1 MLTHSRRR
9 GRFAALLTLT
19 AAAAVLVLSAACD
32 KVPLLAPTGTVI
44 TLFPAANS
52 VPLNGEIEIVATVIE
67 NGVASAPSG
76 TGTTGGGTPT
86 TTPTTTTTTRAGAG
100 TPVQNG
106 TVVSFTTTIGTIQP
120 REART
125 NNGEVRVKFIAGG
138 QSGVATITAYSGG
151 ASGKLENLKVGAAA
165 VERVTLTANPQ
176 TLGPTGGTSVI
187 SAHVQDV
194 SGLGV
199 SGIPVDFSTDAG
211 QLSAPTANTDQNGI
225 ASVTLTT
232 SRQSKISANVA
243 GKTADVTVGLNPRT
257 GITISGPTTPVPA
270 GTPATFTV
278 GVASTANIRD
288 VKVDF
293 GDGRSQSLGAI
304 SGSTT
309 IPHTYLEPGT
319 YTVTATATD
328 VSGFQEPVMT
338 GVTVLPA
345 QPPSVIVTASNNN
358 PGQGETVILTAQVS
372 GNTSTIIKYEWNF
385 GADATPQTAVTTGN
399 RATASWRGAA
409 GTRIITVT
417 VTQATGPSA
426 EGFGTIVLR
435 GTALR

>member
-1 MLTHSRRR
+1 MLTQSRRR
-9 GRFAALLTLT
+9 GRLAAVLTLT
-19 AAAAVLVLSAACD
+19 AAAAVLVQSAGCD
-32 KVPLLAPTGTVI
+32 KVPLLAPTGTII
-44 TLFPAANS
+44 TLFPTATT
-52 VPLNGEIEIVATVIE
+52 VPINGEIEIIATVIE
-67 NGVASAPSG
+67 NGVAAAAPSG
-76 TGTTGGGTPT
+76 GTGTPGTT
-86 TTPTTTTTTRAGAG
+86 TTPTTTTTSRAGAG

-106 TVVSFTTTIGTIQP
+106 TVVSFTTTIGQIQP

-165 VERVTLTANPQ
+165 VERVTLTASPQ
-176 TLGPTGGTSVI
+176 TLGPSGGTAVI

-199 SGIPVDFSTDAG
+199 GGVPADFTTDAG
-211 QLSAPTANTDQNGI
+211 QLSASTALTDQNGI

-232 SRQSKISANVA
+232 SRPSKISVNIA

-278 GVASTANIRD
+278 GVAATANIRD
-288 VKVDF
+288 VRVDF
-293 GDGRSQSLGAI
+293 GDGRSQPLGAI

-328 VSGFQEPVMT
+328 ASGFQEPVMT

-345 QPPSVIVTASNNN
+345 QPPSVIVTPSNSN
-358 PGQGETVILTAQVS
+358 PSVGETVILTAQVS
-372 GNTSTIIKYEWNF
+372 GNTSTIISYEWNF
-385 GADATPQTAVTTGN
+385 GAGSVPASFTGTSN
-399 RATASWRGAA
+399 RVTASWTTT
-409 GTRIITVT
+409 GTKVITVR
-417 VTQATGPSA
+417 VNQASGPSG
-426 EGFGTIVLR
+426 EGFGTVVVR
-435 GTALR
+435 P